1 MTRWISIRDK
11 LNFSAESLVMW
22 PQNQLTQIVKFI
34 WKKFYRLKTVKS
46 VPIHPILRYVS
57 DLELKKKNSVVV
69 FLLLNPWL
77 LIFANIS
84 KERVTTGV
92 AKLFMQSA
100 NSSTNPCRMRHKCRA
115 GVANLFSPCA
125 KIFRHTS
132 IHLKMRHTNIH
143 SAVKQGMT
151 FFFCFVFGGHL

>member
-1 MTRWISIRDK
+1 MENKPASLLVVSLGK
-11 LNFSAESLVMW
+11 ALNGTPPPLCGRQVAPPVLHRIIIVRL
-22 PQNQLTQIVKFI
+22 LTQHVR
-34 WKKFYRLKTVKS
+34 RLLGTHQWQS
-46 VPIHPILRYVS
+46 AL
-57 DLELKKKNSVVV
+57 LVVG
-69 FLLLNPWL
+69 LP
-77 LIFANIS
+77 
-84 KERVTTGV
+84 VTQDWFEMGCHLSPSPGV

-143 SAVKQGMT
+143 SISLNV
-151 FFFCFVFGGHL
+151 

>member
-1 MTRWISIRDK
+1 MFSLQSRLSHSALHTNTKRMHYRCSKCEATIATRENFLSHLHKHIISRNDQVQNITTNDKNMTAVKLTLDSHEDEDSFSIR
-11 LNFSAESLVMW
+11 V
-22 PQNQLTQIVKFI
+22 Q
-34 WKKFYRLKTVKS
+34 KKAYSPPSKS
-46 VPIHPILRYVS
+46 
-57 DLELKKKNSVVV
+57 
-69 FLLLNPWL
+69 
-77 LIFANIS
+77 
-84 KERVTTGV
+84 GV

-143 SAVKQGMT
+143 SFSLLSNV
-151 FFFCFVFGGHL
+151 